1 MKVTVEEMNRVAM
14 DVGLRDYCAHTAIA
28 VMECRHKYAPFAS
41 HPCYAKYH
49 KWMDCQM
56 KVSMIFVLSLVIV
69 FFNQEN
75 QN

>member
-56 KVSMIFVLSLVIV
+56 KVCICTLIV